1 MDLAALIDQF
11 ADFKTFIGAIEDI
24 VGALQDL
31 FDEGSEGEPSA
42 ADAFSSL
49 SSTDDDVESE
59 GLSSALSSEGEG
71 ADEEG
76 SSSKDSK

>member
-31 FDEGSEGEPSA
+31 FDKGKDEDTGEALPSV
-42 ADAFSSL
+42 ADNFSSL
-49 SSTDDDVESE
+49 SSNDGD
-59 GLSSALSSEGEG
+59 SAGTEDLPSAE
-71 ADEEG
+71 
-76 SSSKDSK
+76 